1 MVSARNIIKF
11 LATNKETQV
20 KVFVGEAEVEQLVSA
35 FIFTSQGS
43 QGQGMGMGLYDS
55 STVEREVWGRADRH
69 FMDNYA
75 YGSIS
80 SDGSTKSEKII
91 KDVTEVTTSY
101 TYYPPTGLLSAAKFT
116 EPALT
121 LMEKASGE
129 NSALAGLAEV
139 MPIEFL
145 VSVVF
150 YRGLTMQA
158 TTERDTEGRINHPM
172 IAVTPSRIPKTINE
186 QALQ

>member
-1 MVSARNIIKF
+1 MTILRLSCIKF

-35 FIFTSQGS
+35 LIFTSQGS

-55 STVEREVWGRADRH
+55 SPVGREVWGKADRR

-75 YGSIS
+75 YESIS

-91 KDVTEVTTSY
+91 RDVTEVTTSY
-101 TYYPPTGLLSAAKFT
+101 TYYPSTGLLSVAKFT

-121 LMEKASGE
+121 LMEKALGE

-150 YRGLTMQA
+150 YHGLTMQA
-158 TTERDTEGRINHPM
+158 TERNTEGRINHPM